1 MRRREPKGVS
11 DRSGFV
17 YPLGKM
23 RREWT
28 GLLVGPDEWEAKH
41 PQLTPRRVG
50 ADPKPLRNP
59 RPARREP
66 VVVLIGQPD
75 LPGQPFSAAAVN
87 TQARASAELLSL
99 GVALWGG
106 ALCLWENQELEWE
119 AA

>member
-1 MRRREPKGVS
+1 MKRGVPKGVS

-66 VVVLIGQPD
+66 LTVLLNAPE
-75 LPGQPFSAAAVN
+75 LPRAPFAQTICRVR
-87 TQARASAELLSL
+87 TGEFE
-99 GVALWGG
+99 V
-106 ALCLWENQELEWE
+106 EV
-119 AA
+119 